1 MMRSGS
7 GAAISL
13 PGALAAVYNQFAG
26 LFGVLLATVLQ
37 GTFAAVLGH
46 LHGLSGLHLAGKDGG
61 QQDQTV
67 G

>member
-1 MMRSGS
+1 
-7 GAAISL
+7 L
-13 PGALAAVYNQFAG
+13 PGPLAAVYNQFAG